1 MEPSYQATV
10 PAASIPTRNFMAE
23 FEELARAK
31 VSELLQAYLEEEA
44 NELLQRARYQ
54 RREADMPAAY
64 RDGHDEPRPFT
75 TNMGTLTIARP
86 RIRGIEHESSIVP
99 RYQRRAASLDK
110 AMHALWIEGLATRDV
125 EPALRALLG
134 EQAPLSASTVTRVN
148 AEFVSEYEDW
158 NKRSLAGV
166 EFAYLWLDGIFLG
179 AGPDDERRV
188 ILTVLGADANG
199 TKHLL
204 ALRDAMSESEISW
217 SELFEDM
224 KARGFQ
230 QPRLLIA
237 DGANGIWAAAEK
249 SFPDARQQRCWF
261 HKIENVLDKVPA
273 SKTDEVKTALHEA
286 MYSETK
292 ELCESRMKDLAAY
305 LEAAYP
311 RAAACVSYDVDRLV
325 SFFAFPEGNWKSIR
339 TNNPLESVFASVRL
353 RTDAAKRMRTGA
365 SATYLVFALIR
376 RLSANWNRISGHKHI
391 AAFLAATGGVA
402 A

>member
-1 MEPSYQATV
+1 MQSSYPTTTP
-10 PAASIPTRNFMAE
+10 PAMPPRDFLAE
-23 FEELARAK
+23 FEEAARAK
-31 VSELLQAYLEEEA
+31 VSELLQTYLEQEA
-44 NELLQRARYQ
+44 DALLQRARYQ
-54 RREADMPAAY
+54 RREAGMPAAY

-75 TNMGTLTIARP
+75 TSQGTLSIARP
-86 RIRGIEHESSIVP
+86 RIRGVAHDSSVVP
-99 RYQRRAASLDK
+99 RYQRRAASLDT

-134 EQAPLSASTVTRVN
+134 EQAPLSAATVTRTN
-148 AEFVSEYEDW
+148 AKFFGDYDDW
-158 NKRSLAGV
+158 SKRSLADT
-166 EFAYLWLDGIFLG
+166 EFVYLWLDGIFLG

-188 ILTVLGADANG
+188 ILTILGADTNG

-224 KARGFQ
+224 KARGFKP
-230 QPRLLIA
+230 PRLLIA

-261 HKIENVLDKVPA
+261 HKIKNVLDKVPK
-273 SKTDEVKTALHEA
+273 SKTDEVKTALNEA
-286 MYSETK
+286 MYSKTK
-292 ELCESRMKDLAAY
+292 ELCESRMVALATSLATGYPQASASVQEDL
-305 LEAAYP
+305 P
-311 RAAACVSYDVDRLV
+311 RMF
-325 SFFAFPEGNWKSIR
+325 SFFAFPKHNWKSIR
-339 TNNPLESVFASVRL
+339 TSNPIESVFASVRL

-391 AAFLAATGGVA
+391 AAFIAAMGGVA